1 MTMKLLL
8 IFAVMIPRLICAA
21 GVEEMPDSEFVPK
34 FVVPE
39 IHRFVAAAG
48 TNIVK
53 PEIDLAKATRARM
66 ERLDS
71 MGPRVFWEIYLKNSH
86 MIFVQIDGS
95 NTLVR
100 SYLAIPSPANRVR
113 SANPAAAKY
122 YAAMTNQ
129 FTWDTALAFGWSFLA
144 KIGTDTNNF
153 KLRLE
158 ESEQHQWAAH
168 DDDPSPIKLPFYQL
182 VFWRKDLTSVPSHE
196 PIYPRIEMTLDGTA
210 KKVLHYSRYY
220 LPVVG
225 DFGAWKP
232 DLKPAATNAPAK

>member
-1 MTMKLLL
+1 MTMKLYL

-39 IHRFVAAAG
+39 IHRFVAAVG
-48 TNIVK
+48 TNIVY
-53 PEIDLAKATRARM
+53 PEIDLAKATRKRV
-66 ERLDS
+66 ERLDGV
-71 MGPRVFWEIYLKNSH
+71 GPRVFSEVYLRDRY
-86 MIFVQIDGS
+86 MIFVKIDGT
-95 NTLVR
+95 NTSLM
-100 SYLAIPSPANRVR
+100 SYDITPSPANRAR
-113 SANPAAAKY
+113 NANPAAAKH

-129 FTWDTALAFGWSFLA
+129 FTWDTAVAFGWNFLA

-153 KLRLE
+153 RLRLE

-168 DDDPSPIKLPFYQL
+168 DDDPAPIKLPFYEL
-182 VFWRKDLTSVPSHE
+182 VFWRKDLTSVPAHE
-196 PIYPRIEMTLDGTA
+196 PIYPHIRMIVDGTT
-210 KKVLHYSRYY
+210 KRVLHYRRLY